1 MMKLINCLRTNRR
14 ITNRLVDLIL
24 LADSK
29 DKYMMDTLSYLGQ
42 RLYLSKMTGYR
53 ITDKDLQD
61 WAISHLEKALLE
73 CYKKKTLTKD
83 QTKLILKAERDLI
96 NIFAKNRKYESIS
109 DFLHKFIE
117 NERYEAAAFVR
128 DMLKEEK

>member
-1 MMKLINCLRTNRR
+1 MNLINLFRTNRK
-14 ITNRLVDLIL
+14 ITSRLVDLII
-24 LADSK
+24 LADTK

-61 WAISHLEKALLE
+61 WAVSHLEKALIV
-73 CYKKKTLTKD
+73 CYKKNNLTKD
-83 QTKLILKAERDLI
+83 QTKLILRAERDLI
-96 NIFAKNRKYESIS
+96 KIFARNRNYNAIS
-109 DFLHKFIE
+109 DFLHNFIK